1 MNQVWGPVAGIVP
14 SRYTS
19 LTGLRFTVQWI
30 YASLVAHLYLL
41 YGDTRVRCSTLLYYY
56 STTITL
62 VLYLPTAFHATDFF
76 VRERN
81 RTHHVPPAV
90 LWLMPLDSNNTSNR
104 PSTQLQQRI
113 ARLPHVVAIA
123 VASRCHRV
131 ALKGRTTATT
141 AAATPSTA
149 TPQTVTH
156 SARAAHSASRTR
168 AGAKGDTQKEARNE
182 HCKNRRGSRVQR
194 V

>member
-1 MNQVWGPVAGIVP
+1 M
-14 SRYTS
+14 
-19 LTGLRFTVQWI
+19 QWI

-41 YGDTRVRCSTLLYYY
+41 YEDTRMRYSTLLYYY

-141 AAATPSTA
+141 ATA
-149 TPQTVTH
+149 TPQQQRRRSSRTAHARRTAARGREPRPRATRKTRAR
-156 SARAAHSASRTR
+156 ARAANF
-168 AGAKGDTQKEARNE
+168 QE
-182 HCKNRRGSRVQR
+182 V
-194 V
+194 